1 MDTNDLIDVRYK
13 GSEAGENSIVLK
25 LELDDLEDPQAA
37 IKLLETRFSFGDKVS
52 MFDVL
57 AVWWYISGENA
68 KRKNPHLRNN
78 HVYWANVN
86 RYMDHLLNKQCG
98 KHYIYE
104 YVNGVDSYREA
115 LGQIL
120 NSSNRIYSG
129 KDDLFARLVE
139 YYCDQE
145 KIVKME

>member
-1 MDTNDLIDVRYK
+1 MEY
-13 GSEAGENSIVLK
+13 
-25 LELDDLEDPQAA
+25 
-37 IKLLETRFSFGDKVS
+37 VS
-52 MFDVL
+52 
-57 AVWWYISGENA
+57 
-68 KRKNPHLRNN
+68 H
-78 HVYWANVN
+78 
-86 RYMDHLLNKQCG
+86 G

-104 YVNGVDSYREA
+104 YVNGVDSYQEA